1 MIAEKIAIISTIILF
16 KKEKESKFEVDVA
29 IWIGQVVF
37 HWCKLFFTQAHS
49 RLTFWL
55 TDISYAI
62 ANVIKVSLSL
72 NLCLQVWTGVS
83 FHVPFDPLKH
93 L

>member
-37 HWCKLFFTQAHS
+37 HRCKLLFTQAHS
-49 RLTFWL
+49 HLTFWL
-55 TDISYAI
+55 TDIS
-62 ANVIKVSLSL
+62 
-72 NLCLQVWTGVS
+72 
-83 FHVPFDPLKH
+83 
-93 L
+93 